1 MVNSIL
7 SGNTVSVHTLQRLAG
22 KCISFRLAVQDSR
35 LFTNEI
41 NLAIGRGLKS
51 SKLIHIT
58 PPLRAEIQHW
68 SDPSVVARVG
78 NWRSERHHQFVIYS
92 DASLFAWGGVF
103 PKESHICISDYWSAS
118 LVDLDINVKETKALS
133 NTLFSFG
140 DKLRDARVDAY
151 VDNQALVRAWHS
163 QAARSSSL
171 SDALKELS
179 NMVLSLNL
187 HLSVFYI
194 PSRENPADHPS
205 RRFFPAD
212 SKLARHLW
220 LRLQSHPCFG
230 GSHVHS
236 VDLMALD
243 SNAQSDGG
251 GVILPHFTPYPTP
264 LSSGVDFFGQDFS
277 QSVSKPLLRNPYIF
291 PPILLIGPVLR
302 HLRTTQLPCTVV
314 VPDVHPRRYWWPI
327 LFPVSSFFDQTL
339 L

>member
-1 MVNSIL
+1 MCFSSAKSSNISVL
-7 SGNTVSVHTLQRLAG
+7 SLNQIYRRFIYLLTSRRNFLSWLTRSFQVTLSLSTPFNVSQENVSRFVLRYRIHASLQ
-22 KCISFRLAVQDSR
+22 
-35 LFTNEI
+35 I

-68 SDPSVVARVG
+68 ADPSVVARVG

-103 PKESHICISDYWSAS
+103 PKESRVCISDYWPAS

-151 VDNQALVRAWHS
+151 VDNQALVRAWQS
-163 QAARSSSL
+163 QAARSSSF

-179 NMVLSLNL
+179 NTVLSLNL
-187 HLSVFYI
+187 HLSVLYV

-205 RRFFPAD
+205 RRLSPAD
-212 SKLARHLW
+212 SKLAQHLW

-230 GSHVHS
+230 ASDGHS

-243 SNAQSDGG
+243 SNAQSDGDG
-251 GVILPHFTPYPTP
+251 AILPHFTPYPTP
-264 LSSGVDFFGQDFS
+264 LSSGVDFFGQDYS
-277 QSVSKPLLRNPYIF
+277 QSFLNLSDTK
-291 PPILLIGPVLR
+291 
-302 HLRTTQLPCTVV
+302 
-314 VPDVHPRRYWWPI
+314 
-327 LFPVSSFFDQTL
+327 
-339 L
+339 

>member
-1 MVNSIL
+1 MFFIRKSSNISVLSLTHLQAFYLPVDKQKKFLELVNSIL
-7 SGNTVSVHTLQRLAG
+7 PGNTVSVHTLQRLAG

-41 NLAIGRGLKS
+41 NLAIGRGLKT

-68 SDPSVVARVG
+68 ADPSVVARVR

-92 DASLFAWGGVF
+92 DASLFAWGG
-103 PKESHICISDYWSAS
+103 
-118 LVDLDINVKETKALS
+118 LS
-133 NTLFSFG
+133 QG
-140 DKLRDARVDAY
+140 EPRY
-151 VDNQALVRAWHS
+151 VDNQALVRAWQS
-163 QAARSSSL
+163 QAARSSSF

-179 NMVLSLNL
+179 NTVLSLNL

-205 RRFFPAD
+205 RRFSPAD
-212 SKLARHLW
+212 SNLARHLW

-230 GSHVHS
+230 GSDGHS
-236 VDLMALD
+236 VDLMALE
-243 SNAQSDGG
+243 SNTQSDGG

-277 QSVSKPLLRNPYIF
+277 QSVSPLANFSGEKGRSRVF
-291 PPILLIGPVLR
+291 A
-302 HLRTTQLPCTVV
+302 
-314 VPDVHPRRYWWPI
+314 PRAWPTGRW
-327 LFPVSSFFDQTL
+327 TL
-339 L
+339 